1 MMQKNFG
8 FRLQN
13 YEMFSILQNFF
24 SIRTLFV
31 LLNGNWFI
39 EYWQK

>member
-1 MMQKNFG
+1 MMQKFFG

-31 LLNGNWFI
+31 LLNGNWLI
-39 EYWQK
+39 E